1 MFSNGGESIS
11 GRLNYDREAKCFI
24 NQQTGFCNMNDT
36 PKINGFQ
43 SDVKVRCVAVR
54 TAFSYLSPKEF
65 DEAKAK
71 PFEKVA
77 DEDIKDVF
85 LQRPEI
91 LQAFAQLVCEG
102 YVPERPAL
110 PTSVKIETDECFD
123 EEDEETKTKG
133 LFEDVTD
140 YKGDEKFRPFVTKKQ
155 LVRKLEENGI
165 HLSTNRLT
173 RHMKG
178 WGYPADDRKNGER
191 GWYDIKFVNSTLDGS
206 GDF

>member
-43 SDVKVRCVAVR
+43 SDVKIRCVAVR

-85 LQRPEI
+85 LRRPEV
-91 LQAFAQLVCEG
+91 LQAFAQLICEG

-123 EEDEETKTKG
+123 EEDEETKIKG

-140 YKGDEKFRPFVTKKQ
+140 FKGDEKYRPFITKKQ
-155 LVRKLEENGI
+155 FVNKLEENHI
-165 HLSTNRLT
+165 FLSSHRVSQ
-173 RHMKG
+173 G
-178 WGYPADDRKNGER
+178 RKKSSR
-191 GWYDIKFVNSTLDGS
+191 
-206 GDF
+206 

>member
-1 MFSNGGESIS
+1 M
-11 GRLNYDREAKCFI
+11 
-24 NQQTGFCNMNDT
+24 T
-36 PKINGFQ
+36 PTEENAQEITEEP
-43 SDVKVRCVAVR
+43 KVETPV
-54 TAFSYLSPKEF
+54 E
-65 DEAKAK
+65 
-71 PFEKVA
+71 EKVKK
-77 DEDIKDVF
+77 E
-85 LQRPEI
+85 RS
-91 LQAFAQLVCEG
+91 EG

-110 PTSVKIETDECFD
+110 PESVKIETDECFD

-178 WGYPADDRKNGER
+178 WGYPVDDRNRKGDR
-191 GWYDIKFVNSTLDGS
+191 GWHDINLVVANMEFTQDH
-206 GDF
+206 